1 MITGNQNAEQHA
13 RDKIDQLLVT
23 SGWAVQSKSHLN
35 LQAAKGV
42 AVREY
47 GTSVGP
53 ADYILFVDKKPV
65 GLIEAKR
72 EEEGVRLT
80 MHEDQAEGYAN
91 AKLRLLNNEPLS
103 FVYESTGELTR
114 FTDYR
119 DPKPRSR
126 PVFTFHRPETFEL
139 WLREPKTLRARVFD
153 IPALRDPNAL
163 SFGEGRGEVL
173 RDCQVTAITNLEKS
187 FRENRPKA
195 LVQMA
200 TGSGKTFT
208 AITSIYR
215 LLKFARAKRIL
226 FLVNT
231 RNLGEQAEQEFKR
244 FQPQDDNRLFPELY
258 GVTRLSSSFIPH
270 DSQVYISTI
279 QRLYSI
285 LKGTELD
292 ERDEEEDPASKKWKP
307 KEPMPVVY
315 NERTPM
321 EFFDFIVI
329 DECHQSIYNLWKQV
343 VDYFDAFQI
352 GLTATPDNRT
362 FGYFEK
368 NIVSDYGYKKA
379 VEDGV
384 LVPYNVFEVETKIT
398 KEGSKIS
405 IGEYIDT
412 RKKLTRKK
420 FWNQLDEDVEYS
432 SKQLDDKVVN
442 VNQITLIIQAVRDA
456 LPGMFPDRWTS
467 PQPLSIREGQ
477 EVNGGQ
483 APSPSERAGG
493 EVFEVPKMLIFA
505 KSDSHAD
512 DIIQIVRRE
521 FAEENKFC
529 KKITYRTSEGPE
541 KEDPKTV
548 LQQFRMSYYPRIA
561 VTVDMIA
568 TGTDIRPLEVL
579 LFMRDVKSRSY
590 YEQMKGRGTRTC
602 SLEELKTSGTPAAKF
617 TKDHFVI
624 IDAIGVEKSQKTDS
638 RPLEKKPGLSLKEVL
653 EHIAMG
659 NKDEDL
665 LTTLANRLIRL
676 DKQINDK
683 EKAAFSEKAN
693 GKTINQVV
701 KGLLN
706 AYDPDTIEN
715 VKLKIENENPDA
727 SPEQL
732 HSAFTVQHSALID
745 DATALFNDWEL
756 RNYVI
761 DVRKKYDQFIDHI
774 NPDEIVNIGWVKD
787 NKAAAENIV
796 HDFKTWIEAHKTE
809 ITALQVFYAQPY
821 QRRELSYAMIRNLA
835 EAIKTSKPALAPLHV
850 WRAYEQLEKVNGQPK
865 NELIALVSLVR
876 TITGA
881 DTTLTSFDKTVD
893 KNFQDWIFK
902 KQAGTLKYTEEQVQW
917 LRMIKDYIANSF
929 HVDKDDFELDPFNK
943 QGGLGKMWQLFGEET
958 DAIINEL
965 NESLV
970 A

>member
-1 MITGNQNAEQHA
+1 MIYNQNPEQLV
-13 RDKIDQLLVT
+13 RYKIDKMLIA
-23 SGWAVQSKSHLN
+23 SGWLVQSKKQIYLS
-35 LQAAKGV
+35 AAKGI
-42 AVREY
+42 AIREY
-47 GTSVGP
+47 QTDVGP
-53 ADYILFVDKKPV
+53 ADYILFINKKPV

-80 MHEDQAEGYAN
+80 MHQDQAEGYAK

-103 FVYESTGELTR
+103 FIYESTGELTR

-139 WLREPKTLRARVFD
+139 WLREPKTLRAGVFD
-153 IPALRDPNAL
+153 IPSLSDGNSS
-163 SFGEGRGEVL
+163 SFGGGREGAGL
-173 RDCQVTAITNLEKS
+173 RDCQVTAITNLEKL

-208 AITSIYR
+208 AIKSIYR

-292 ERDEEEDPASKKWKP
+292 ERDEEEYPASKKWKH

-321 EFFDFIVI
+321 EFF
-329 DECHQSIYNLWKQV
+329 
-343 VDYFDAFQI
+343 
-352 GLTATPDNRT
+352 
-362 FGYFEK
+362 
-368 NIVSDYGYKKA
+368 
-379 VEDGV
+379 
-384 LVPYNVFEVETKIT
+384 
-398 KEGSKIS
+398 
-405 IGEYIDT
+405 
-412 RKKLTRKK
+412 
-420 FWNQLDEDVEYS
+420 
-432 SKQLDDKVVN
+432 
-442 VNQITLIIQAVRDA
+442 
-456 LPGMFPDRWTS
+456 
-467 PQPLSIREGQ
+467 
-477 EVNGGQ
+477 
-483 APSPSERAGG
+483 
-493 EVFEVPKMLIFA
+493 
-505 KSDSHAD
+505 
-512 DIIQIVRRE
+512 
-521 FAEENKFC
+521 
-529 KKITYRTSEGPE
+529 PE

-602 SLEELKTSGTPAAKF
+602 SLEELRTSGTPAAKF

-638 RPLEKKPGLSLKEVL
+638 RPLEKKPGLSLKGVL

-683 EKAAFSEKAN
+683 EKAAFAEKAG

-701 KGLLN
+701 KQLLN

-715 VKLKIENENPDA
+715 VKCKIENENPGA
-727 SPEQL
+727 SPGHILSTINQQL
-732 HSAFTVQHSALID
+732 STLVD
-745 DATALFNDWEL
+745 DATAIFNDYEL
-756 RNYVI
+756 RNYII

-787 NKAAAENIV
+787 NKAAAESII

-821 QRRELSYAMIRNLA
+821 QRRELSYAMIRDLA
-835 EAIKTSKPALAPLHV
+835 EAIKTSKPTLAPLHV
-850 WRAYEQLEKVNGQPK
+850 WRAYEQIEKVNGHPK

-876 TITGA
+876 TISGA
-881 DTTLTSFDKTVD
+881 DTILTSFDKTVD

-902 KQAGTLKYTEEQVQW
+902 KQAGLTKYTTEQVQW

-929 HVDKDDFELDPFNK
+929 HVDRDDFELDPFNK